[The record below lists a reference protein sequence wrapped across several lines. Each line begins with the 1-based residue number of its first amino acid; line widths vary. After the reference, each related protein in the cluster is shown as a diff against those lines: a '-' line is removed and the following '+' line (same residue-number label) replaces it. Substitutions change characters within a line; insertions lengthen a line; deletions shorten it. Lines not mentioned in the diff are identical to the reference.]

1 MEDKQEL
8 FTIQDIIRLTRIS
21 QNTIY
26 RYIRQGKIK
35 TCKMIKSGK
44 QVITIEKQELERFLG
59 CSIKGDTTSGK
70 QDTINNSI
78 DATTGKQDTIIGS
91 IYDKT
96 LTKSDIK
103 ELFQELIQ
111 EQNTIIMKPIEEQ
124 ALYRLGK
131 IEQENNFLK
140 AKVETLLQELEQYK
154 SLPGPADMEKWKKE
168 KEDLL
173 SRCET
178 IQQELEQK
186 HIEELEARQKEQD
199 EIKKSMVE
207 AHRKEH
213 KKELEAVKSKYED
226 YLQKEKEDLLSR
238 AETIQKEQDSRY
250 KVEIEKQK
258 RDIEEAHRE
267 ELEKLRKQAEEE
279 KKQIAETWR
288 KELEEARRP
297 WWKFW

>member
-1 MEDKQEL
+1 MEDKQDKQEL

-21 QNTIY
+21 QNTLY

-35 TCKMIKSGK
+35 TIKMIKSGK

-59 CSIKGDTTSGK
+59 YPVKGDTTN
-70 QDTINNSI
+70 DSI
-78 DATTGKQDTIIGS
+78 DTTTGKQDTISGS

-111 EQNTIIMKPIEEQ
+111 EQNTLIMKPMEEQ
-124 ALYRLGK
+124 SLYRLGRV
-131 IEQENNFLK
+131 EQENSFLK

-154 SLPGPADMEKWKKE
+154 SLPGPADVEKW
-168 KEDLL
+168 
-173 SRCET
+173 
-178 IQQELEQK
+178 
-186 HIEELEARQKEQD
+186 
-199 EIKKSMVE
+199 
-207 AHRKEH
+207 
-213 KKELEAVKSKYED
+213 
-226 YLQKEKEDLLSR
+226 QKEKEDLLYR
-238 AETIQKEQDSRY
+238 AETIQKDQDSRH
-250 KVEIEKQK
+250 KVELEKQK
-258 RDIEEAHRE
+258 KDIEEAHRQ
-267 ELEKLRKQAEEE
+267 ELEQIKSQAEEE

>member
-1 MEDKQEL
+1 MEDKQDKQEL

-21 QNTIY
+21 QNTLY

-35 TCKMIKSGK
+35 TIKMIKSGK

-59 CSIKGDTTSGK
+59 YPVKGDTTNDSIDTTTGK
-70 QDTINNSI
+70 QDTTNDSI
-78 DATTGKQDTIIGS
+78 DTTTGKQDTISGS

-111 EQNTIIMKPIEEQ
+111 EQNTLIMKPMEEQ
-124 ALYRLGK
+124 SLYRLGRV
-131 IEQENNFLK
+131 EQENSFLK

-154 SLPGPADMEKWKKE
+154 SLPGPADVEKW
-168 KEDLL
+168 
-173 SRCET
+173 
-178 IQQELEQK
+178 
-186 HIEELEARQKEQD
+186 
-199 EIKKSMVE
+199 
-207 AHRKEH
+207 
-213 KKELEAVKSKYED
+213 
-226 YLQKEKEDLLSR
+226 QKEKEDLLYR
-238 AETIQKEQDSRY
+238 AETIQKDQDSRH
-250 KVEIEKQK
+250 KVELEKQK
-258 RDIEEAHRE
+258 KDIEEAHRQ
-267 ELEKLRKQAEEE
+267 ELEQIKSQAEEE

>member
-1 MEDKQEL
+1 MEEKQEL

-70 QDTINNSI
+70 QDTINDSI

-140 AKVETLLQELEQYK
+140 AKVETLLQELDQYK
-154 SLPGPADMEKWKKE
+154 SLPGPADVEKWKKE

-173 SRCET
+173 SEGEIHR
-178 IQQELEQK
+178 QEQ
-186 HIEELEARQKEQD
+186 EEK
-199 EIKKSMVE
+199 
-207 AHRKEH
+207 H
-213 KKELEAVKSKYED
+213 KKELEVIKGKYED

-250 KVEIEKQK
+250 KVELEKQK
-258 RDIEEAHRE
+258 KDIEEAHRE

>member
-1 MEDKQEL
+1 MEEKQEL

-35 TCKMIKSGK
+35 ICKMIKSGK

-59 CSIKGDTTSGK
+59 YSIKGDTTSGK
-70 QDTINNSI
+70 QDTTNNSI
-78 DATTGKQDTIIGS
+78 DTTSGKQDTINGS
-91 IYDKT
+91 IYDKI

-173 SRCET
+173 SEGEIHRQEQEEKHRKELEELET
-178 IQQELEQK
+178 REKELHRQELEQ
-186 HIEELEARQKEQD
+186 
-199 EIKKSMVE
+199 V
-207 AHRKEH
+207 
-213 KKELEAVKSKYED
+213 
-226 YLQKEKEDLLSR
+226 
-238 AETIQKEQDSRY
+238 
-250 KVEIEKQK
+250 
-258 RDIEEAHRE
+258 
-267 ELEKLRKQAEEE
+267 RKQAEEE

-288 KELEEARRP
+288 KELELSKRP
-297 WWKFW
+297 WYKFW

>member
-1 MEDKQEL
+1 MDNEFL
-8 FTIQDIIRLTRIS
+8 TIPEVARLTGKTV
-21 QNTIY
+21 NTIY
-26 RYIRQGKIK
+26 RYIRNDKLRYNRVIYQGRE
-35 TCKMIKSGK
+35 
-44 QVITIEKQELERFLG
+44 VYRIEKKEIQRFFK
-59 CSIKGDTTSGK
+59 CDISDISED
-70 QDTINNSI
+70 
-78 DATTGKQDTIIGS
+78 IIGNIS
-91 IYDKT
+91 
-96 LTKSDIK
+96 SDISK
-103 ELFQELIQ
+103 DTSDISEDKIQ
-111 EQNTIIMKPIEEQ
+111 RAIEKAISQQQAVFLKPIEEQ

-173 SRCET
+173 SEGEIHR
-178 IQQELEQK
+178 QEQEEK
-186 HIEELEARQKEQD
+186 HR
-199 EIKKSMVE
+199 
-207 AHRKEH
+207 R
-213 KKELEAVKSKYED
+213 ELEAVKGKYED

-250 KVEIEKQK
+250 KVELEKQK
-258 RDIEEAHRE
+258 KDIEEAHRQ
-267 ELEKLRKQAEEE
+267 ELEKIKKQAEEE